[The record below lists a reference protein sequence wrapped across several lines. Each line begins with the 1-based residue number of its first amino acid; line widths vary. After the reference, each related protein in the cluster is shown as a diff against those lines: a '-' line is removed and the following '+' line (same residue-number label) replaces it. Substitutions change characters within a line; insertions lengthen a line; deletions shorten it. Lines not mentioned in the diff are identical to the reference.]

1 MHQCKLSFRVQK
13 KNIFTFKISWRH
25 ELNKISVRKCG
36 HRCFCGWLH
45 FICICRSLPFRGH
58 NIYWRRVFKWIIH
71 DLLKLT
77 VVNLLVF
84 VPIFKTWK
92 YILQWGKKKKEFKGE
107 TIVFFLPHW
116 QIFVSWCK
124 HKPHLILMHYCN
136 FFNWYHLTVISTATF
151 VKMLKDNSTFSN
163 DSLFWPNAAI
173 FYKLSTFTL
182 AYKHA
187 LFCHLQDKN
196 IGASSCFH
204 LEWY

>member
-13 KNIFTFKISWRH
+13 IYIFTFKISWRH
-25 ELNKISVRKCG
+25 EVNKISVRKCG

-84 VPIFKTWK
+84 VPLFKAWK

-116 QIFVSWCK
+116 QIFVSWRK

-136 FFNWYHLTVISTATF
+136 FFNFHIY
-151 VKMLKDNSTFSN
+151 SN
-163 DSLFWPNAAI
+163 LCKNAQSQFYI
-173 FYKLSTFTL
+173 F
-182 AYKHA
+182 
-187 LFCHLQDKN
+187 
-196 IGASSCFH
+196 
-204 LEWY
+204 